1 MTLGNKTPWIL
12 TFMLVVLWAM
22 PGSAM
27 AARVAGNDRPVNTSG
42 ETPIALPPPPGYGN
56 AQKAQTAPPA
66 EPANETAPA
75 QPVKKKSTP
84 KKKATT
90 TKAQQ
95 PAKKTTA
102 RPPQATGSIPA
113 EANKAKYITMD
124 FDNVDIAVF
133 VKFMSEMTH
142 RNFVIDDN
150 VKGKITVFSP
160 RKISVDEAYKVF
172 ESVLEVHG
180 LTAVPSGDVTKII
193 QAKDAK
199 EKNIETRLRAQAVS
213 PHDKIVT
220 QIISLNHANPDD
232 MKKVLDPLISRTS
245 VIVSYPPTG
254 MLIITDVLS
263 NVKRLLSIIS
273 ALDVTGVGE
282 QISVIP
288 LKHAGATEMVNSLN
302 SIFGADATA
311 ARRTALPYAMKIIPD
326 ERTNA
331 VLVRAS
337 EVDTARVRELVKLLD
352 REAPKGESRMQ
363 VYRLQYANAEDL
375 AKILMNLPVVKE
387 AKTPAAAATTP
398 RATRSP
404 TGTEVQIA
412 ADKATNTL
420 IITASKDDYRTLEE
434 VIKKIDVP
442 RAMVYLEALLM
453 EVSVTKDFK
462 VGVEWRFLKDTG
474 GVPGFDTGRSAAF
487 GGSGGLGP
495 GGSYSIIPG
504 DSTAPSFPSGFSL
517 GVIGAGISIGNVIF
531 PNIGAVLQAVQ
542 QDSDVYILSNPQLLT
557 SDNEEATVIVGKNIP
572 YITRQERSTTNVDY
586 TNYEYKDVG
595 VTLKI
600 TPTINTEKFVRQK
613 IDLEVTQLVTAE
625 SSTGLPTTLK
635 RATKTVV
642 SVKDGQTIVISG
654 IMGDST
660 EKAVYKVPLLG
671 DIPILGW
678 LFKSRSDI
686 RDKTNLYVFITPH
699 VIENQTQG
707 AAIKE
712 KKQKEIETFEG
723 GVIKGYKWRDFGIDS
738 PRSPT
743 APTEPIKP
751 EEVKKP

>member
-1 MTLGNKTPWIL
+1 
-12 TFMLVVLWAM
+12 
-22 PGSAM
+22 M

-42 ETPIALPPPPGYGN
+42 EPPIALPPPPGYGN
-56 AQKAQTAPPA
+56 AQKAQTAPPT
-66 EPANETAPA
+66 EPAKETAPA
-75 QPVKKKSTP
+75 QPVKKKSAP
-84 KKKATT
+84 KKKAKTT
-90 TKAQQ
+90 RAQQ
-95 PAKKTTA
+95 PAKKATGA
-102 RPPQATGSIPA
+102 RPPQATGTIPA

-142 RNFVIDDN
+142 RNFIIDDN

-180 LTAVPSGDVTKII
+180 FTAVPSGDVTKII

-199 EKNIETRLRAQAVS
+199 EKNIETRLRAQAIS
-213 PHDKIVT
+213 PHDKVVT
-220 QIISLNHANPDD
+220 QIASLNHANPDD

-311 ARRTALPYAMKIIPD
+311 ARRTALPYAMKIIAD
-326 ERTNA
+326 ERTNS

-363 VYRLQYANAEDL
+363 VYRLQYANAEEL
-375 AKILMNLPVVKE
+375 AKILMNLPIVKE
-387 AKTPAAAATTP
+387 AKTPAPTAP
-398 RATRSP
+398 RTARP
-404 TGTEVQIA
+404 VTGTEVQIA

-420 IITASKDDYRTLEE
+420 IITASKDDYKTLEE

-442 RAMVYLEALLM
+442 RAMVYIEALLM
-453 EVSVTKDFK
+453 EVSVRKDFK

-474 GVPGFDTGRSAAF
+474 SVPGFDTGRSAAL

-504 DSTAPSFPSGFSL
+504 DSLSPQFPSGFSL
-517 GVIGAGISIGNVIF
+517 GIIGAGITIGDVIF

-542 QDSDVYILSNPQLLT
+542 RDSDVYILSNPQLLT

-613 IDLEVTQLVTAE
+613 IDLEVTQLVTEE

-678 LFKSRSDI
+678 LFKSKSDT

-707 AAIKE
+707 VAIKE
-712 KKQKEIETFEG
+712 KKQEQIETFEG

-738 PRSPT
+738 PRSRT
-743 APTEPIKP
+743 APQEPVKP
-751 EEVKKP
+751 

>member
-1 MTLGNKTPWIL
+1 MSSRNKTLWIL
-12 TFMLVVLWAM
+12 IFMLVALWAIAG
-22 PGSAM
+22 PTL
-27 AARVAGNDRPVNTSG
+27 AARIAGNDRPVNTSS
-42 ETPIALPPPPGYGN
+42 ETPAAPPSPPGYGN
-56 AQKAQTAPPA
+56 AQKDQTSPTAA
-66 EPANETAPA
+66 PANEATPA
-75 QPVKKKSTP
+75 QPAKKKSTP
-84 KKKATT
+84 KKKATG
-90 TKAQQ
+90 QS
-95 PAKKTTA
+95 AKKTTA
-102 RPPQATGSIPA
+102 RPPQATGTIPA
-113 EANKAKYITMD
+113 EASKAKYITMD
-124 FDNVDIAVF
+124 FDNVDIGVF
-133 VKFMSEMTH
+133 VKFMSEMKH

-180 LTAVPSGDVTKII
+180 LAAVPAGDVTKII

-199 EKNIETRLRAQAVS
+199 EKNIETRLRAQAIS

-220 QIISLNHANPDD
+220 QIVSLNHANPDD

-273 ALDVTGVGE
+273 ALDVAGVGE
-282 QISVIP
+282 QIAVIP
-288 LKHAGATEMVNSLN
+288 LKHAGATEMVTTLN
-302 SIFGADATA
+302 AIFGADVTA
-311 ARRTALPYAMKIIPD
+311 ARRTALPYAMKIIAD
-326 ERTNA
+326 DRTNS

-337 EVDTARVRELVKLLD
+337 ESDTERVRELVKLLD

-363 VYRLQYANAEDL
+363 VYRLQYANAEEL
-375 AKILMNLPVVKE
+375 AKILMNLPVVKD
-387 AKTPAAAATTP
+387 AKAATPAAAVAPGART
-398 RATRSP
+398 TRSP
-404 TGTEVQIA
+404 TGATEIQIV

-434 VIKKIDVP
+434 VIRKIDVP
-442 RAMVYLEALLM
+442 RAMVYIEALLM
-453 EVSVTKDFK
+453 EVSVRKDFR

-474 GVPGFDTGRSAAF
+474 SISGFDTGRSAAF

-504 DSTAPSFPSGFSL
+504 DSTSPQFPSGFSL
-517 GVIGAGISIGNVIF
+517 GVVGAGISIGNVIF

-542 QDSDVYILSNPQLLT
+542 RDSDVYILSNPQLLT

-613 IDLEVTQLVTAE
+613 IDLEVTQLVTEE

-671 DIPILGW
+671 DIPLLGW
-678 LFKSRSDI
+678 LFKSKSDT

-699 VIENQTQG
+699 VIENQMQG
-707 AAIKE
+707 VAIKE
-712 KKQKEIETFEG
+712 KKQEQIETFEG

-738 PRSPT
+738 PRSRT
-743 APTEPIKP
+743 APQAPVKP
-751 EEVKKP
+751 

>member
-1 MTLGNKTPWIL
+1 MSSINKTLWIL
-12 TFMLVVLWAM
+12 IFALVALWAI
-22 PGSAM
+22 PGPAM
-27 AARVAGNDRPVNTSG
+27 AARLAGNDRPVNTSSEAAG
-42 ETPIALPPPPGYGN
+42 TPPAAHGKAEN
-56 AQKAQTAPPA
+56 AQTSPPA
-66 EPANETAPA
+66 VPSKEAASSQPA
-75 QPVKKKSTP
+75 KRKITP
-84 KKKATT
+84 KKKAT
-90 TKAQQ
+90 AQST
-95 PAKKTTA
+95 KKTTA
-102 RPPQATGSIPA
+102 RPPQATGTIPA

-124 FDNVDIAVF
+124 FDNVDIGVF

-160 RKISVDEAYKVF
+160 RKISVNEAYKVF

-180 LTAVPSGDVTKII
+180 LAAVPAGDVTKII

-199 EKNIETRLRAQAVS
+199 EKNIETRLKAQAIS
-213 PHDKIVT
+213 PHDKVVT
-220 QIISLNHANPDD
+220 QIVSLNHANPDD

-282 QISVIP
+282 QIAVIP
-288 LKHAGATEMVNSLN
+288 LKHAGASEMVATLN
-302 SIFGADATA
+302 SIFGADVTA
-311 ARRTALPYAMKIIPD
+311 ARRTALPSAMKIIAD
-326 ERTNA
+326 DRTNA
-331 VLVRAS
+331 ILVRAS
-337 EVDTARVRELVKLLD
+337 ESDTGRVRELVNLLD

-363 VYRLQYANAEDL
+363 VYRLQHANAEDL
-375 AKILMNLPVVKE
+375 AKILMNLPVVKD
-387 AKTPAAAATTP
+387 AKAATPAAAAPGART
-398 RATRSP
+398 TRSP
-404 TGTEVQIA
+404 MGATEIQIV

-420 IITASKDDYRTLEE
+420 IITGSKDDYRTLE
-434 VIKKIDVP
+434 VIRKIDVP
-442 RAMVYLEALLM
+442 RAMVYIEALLM
-453 EVSVTKDFK
+453 EVSVRKDFK

-474 GVPGFDTGRSAAF
+474 GVPGFDTGRSAAL

-504 DSTAPSFPSGFSL
+504 DSTSPQFPSGFSL
-517 GVIGAGISIGNVIF
+517 GIIGAGISIGDVIF

-542 QDSDVYILSNPQLLT
+542 RDSDVYILSNPQLLT
-557 SDNEEATVIVGKNIP
+557 SDNEEASVIVGKNIP

-600 TPTINTEKFVRQK
+600 TPTINTEKYVRQK
-613 IDLEVTQLVTAE
+613 IDLEVTQLVTEE

-678 LFKSRSDI
+678 LFKSKSDT

-699 VIENQTQG
+699 VIENQMQG
-707 AAIKE
+707 IAIKE
-712 KKQKEIETFEG
+712 KKQEQIENFEG

-738 PRSPT
+738 PRSR
-743 APTEPIKP
+743 TEPQGSVKP
-751 EEVKKP
+751 

>member
-1 MTLGNKTPWIL
+1 MSSRNKTLWIL
-12 TFMLVVLWAM
+12 IFMLVALWAIAG
-22 PGSAM
+22 PTL
-27 AARVAGNDRPVNTSG
+27 AARIAGNDRPVNTSS
-42 ETPIALPPPPGYGN
+42 ETPAAPPSPPGYGN
-56 AQKAQTAPPA
+56 AQKDQTSPTAA
-66 EPANETAPA
+66 PANEATPA
-75 QPVKKKSTP
+75 QPAKKKSTP
-84 KKKATT
+84 KKKATG
-90 TKAQQ
+90 QS
-95 PAKKTTA
+95 AKKTTA
-102 RPPQATGSIPA
+102 RPPQATGTIPA

-180 LTAVPSGDVTKII
+180 LAAVPAGDVTKII

-199 EKNIETRLRAQAVS
+199 EKNIETRLRAQAIS

-220 QIISLNHANPDD
+220 QIVSLNHANPDD

-273 ALDVTGVGE
+273 ALDVAGVGE
-282 QISVIP
+282 QIAVIP
-288 LKHAGATEMVNSLN
+288 LKHAGATEMVTTLN
-302 SIFGADATA
+302 AIFGADVTA
-311 ARRTALPYAMKIIPD
+311 ARRTALPYAMKIIAD
-326 ERTNA
+326 DRTNS

-337 EVDTARVRELVKLLD
+337 EADAGRIRELVKLLD

-375 AKILMNLPVVKE
+375 AKILMNLPVVKD
-387 AKTPAAAATTP
+387 AKVATPAAAVAPGART
-398 RATRSP
+398 TRSP
-404 TGTEVQIA
+404 AGATEIQIV

-434 VIKKIDVP
+434 VIRKIDVP
-442 RAMVYLEALLM
+442 RAMVYIEALLM
-453 EVSVTKDFK
+453 EVSVRKDFK

-474 GVPGFDTGRSAAF
+474 SVPGFDTGRSAAL

-495 GGSYSIIPG
+495 GGSYTAFPG
-504 DSTAPSFPSGFSL
+504 DSTSPQFPSGFSL
-517 GVIGAGISIGNVIF
+517 GIIGAGISIGDVIF

-542 QDSDVYILSNPQLLT
+542 RDSDVYILSNPQLLT
-557 SDNEEATVIVGKNIP
+557 SDNEEASVIVGKNIP

-613 IDLEVTQLVTAE
+613 IDLEVTQLVTEE

-671 DIPILGW
+671 DIPLLGW
-678 LFKSRSDI
+678 LFKSKSDT

-699 VIENQTQG
+699 VIENQMQG
-707 AAIKE
+707 VAIKE
-712 KKQKEIETFEG
+712 KKQEQIETFEG

-738 PRSPT
+738 PRSRT
-743 APTEPIKP
+743 APQAPVKP
-751 EEVKKP
+751 

>member
-1 MTLGNKTPWIL
+1 MSSRNKTLWIL
-12 TFMLVVLWAM
+12 IFMLVALWAIAG
-22 PGSAM
+22 PTL
-27 AARVAGNDRPVNTSG
+27 AARIAGNDRPVNTSS
-42 ETPIALPPPPGYGN
+42 ETPAASPSPPGYGN
-56 AQKAQTAPPA
+56 AQDVQTSPPA
-66 EPANETAPA
+66 APANEAAPA
-75 QPVKKKSTP
+75 QPAKKKSTP
-84 KKKATT
+84 KKKATG
-90 TKAQQ
+90 QS
-95 PAKKTTA
+95 AKKTTA
-102 RPPQATGSIPA
+102 RPPQATGTIPA
-113 EANKAKYITMD
+113 EASKAKYITMD
-124 FDNVDIAVF
+124 FDNVDIGVF

-180 LTAVPSGDVTKII
+180 LAAVPAGDVTKII

-199 EKNIETRLRAQAVS
+199 EKNIETRLRAQAIS

-220 QIISLNHANPDD
+220 QIVSLNHANPDD

-273 ALDVTGVGE
+273 ALDVAGVGE
-282 QISVIP
+282 QIAVIP
-288 LKHAGATEMVNSLN
+288 LKHAGATEMVTTLN
-302 SIFGADATA
+302 AIFGADVTA
-311 ARRTALPYAMKIIPD
+311 ARRTALPYAMKIIAD
-326 ERTNA
+326 DRTNS

-337 EVDTARVRELVKLLD
+337 EADAGRIRELVKLLD

-375 AKILMNLPVVKE
+375 AKILMNLPVVKD
-387 AKTPAAAATTP
+387 AKVATPAAAVAPGART
-398 RATRSP
+398 TRSP
-404 TGTEVQIA
+404 AGATEIQIV

-434 VIKKIDVP
+434 VIRKIDVP
-442 RAMVYLEALLM
+442 RAMVYIEALLM
-453 EVSVTKDFK
+453 EVSVRKDFK

-474 GVPGFDTGRSAAF
+474 SVPGFDTGRSAAL

-495 GGSYSIIPG
+495 GGSYTAFPG
-504 DSTAPSFPSGFSL
+504 DSTSPQFPSGFSL
-517 GVIGAGISIGNVIF
+517 GIIGAGISIGDVIF

-542 QDSDVYILSNPQLLT
+542 RDSDVYILSNPQLLT
-557 SDNEEATVIVGKNIP
+557 SDNEEASVIVGKNIP

-613 IDLEVTQLVTAE
+613 IDLEVTQLVTEE

-671 DIPILGW
+671 DIPLLGW
-678 LFKSRSDI
+678 LFKSKSDT

-699 VIENQTQG
+699 VIENQMQG
-707 AAIKE
+707 VAIKE
-712 KKQKEIETFEG
+712 KKQEQIETFEG

-738 PRSPT
+738 PRSRT
-743 APTEPIKP
+743 APQAPVKP
-751 EEVKKP
+751 

>member
-1 MTLGNKTPWIL
+1 MRCRNKILWMLTLL
-12 TFMLVVLWAM
+12 AVALWAM
-22 PGSAM
+22 PGFVT
-27 AARVAGNDRPVNTSG
+27 AARLAGNDRPVNTSA
-42 ETPIALPPPPGYGN
+42 ETHAAPAGTSTPKVQ
-56 AQKAQTAPPA
+56 AAPPA
-66 EPANETAPA
+66 PEKAAPA
-75 QPVKKKSTP
+75 QPAKKKSSP
-84 KKKATT
+84 KKNAAT
-90 TKAQQ
+90 AG
-95 PAKKTTA
+95 AKKTTA
-102 RPPQATGSIPA
+102 RPPQATGSLPA

-124 FDNVDIAVF
+124 FDNVDVAVF

-142 RNFVIDDN
+142 KNFVIDDN

-180 LTAVPSGDVTKII
+180 LAAVPSGGVIKIV

-213 PHDKIVT
+213 PEDRIVT
-220 QIISLNHANPDD
+220 QIVSLSHANPDD

-245 VIVSYPPTG
+245 IIVSYPPTG

-263 NVKRLLSIIS
+263 NIKRLLSIIS
-273 ALDVTGVGE
+273 ALDVSGVGE
-282 QISVIP
+282 QITVIP
-288 LKHAGATEMVNSLN
+288 LKHAGATDMVNSLN

-311 ARRTALPYAMKIIPD
+311 ARRTTLPYSMKIIPD
-326 ERTNA
+326 ERTNSI
-331 VLVRAS
+331 LVRAS
-337 EVDTARVRELVKLLD
+337 EVDTARIQELVKLLD

-387 AKTPAAAATTP
+387 VKTPTPGSPAAAGPAARTG
-398 RATRSP
+398 RP
-404 TGTEVQIA
+404 TETQIV

-434 VIKKIDVP
+434 VIKKVDVP
-442 RAMVYLEALLM
+442 RSMVYLEALLM
-453 EVSVTKDFK
+453 EVSVRKDFR
-462 VGVEWRFLKDTG
+462 VGVEWRFLRDTG
-474 GVPGFDTGRSAAF
+474 SVPGFDTGRSAAF
-487 GGSGGLGP
+487 GGSGGLGA
-495 GGSYSIIPG
+495 GGAYSIIPG
-504 DSTAPSFPSGFSL
+504 DSTSPQFPPGFSL
-517 GVIGAGISIGNVIF
+517 GVIGAGISIGNVVF

-542 QDSDVYILSNPQLLT
+542 NDSDVYILSNPQLLT

-613 IDLEVTQLVTAE
+613 IELEVTQLVTAE
-625 SSTGLPTTLK
+625 STTGLPTTLK

-642 SVKDGQTIVISG
+642 SAKDGQTIVISG

-678 LFKSRSDI
+678 LFKSKSDT

-699 VIENQTQG
+699 VIDNQGQEV
-707 AAIKE
+707 AIKK
-712 KKQKEIETFEG
+712 KKQEQIETFEG

-738 PRSPT
+738 PRSGT
-743 APTEPIKP
+743 APQNPAKP

>member
-1 MTLGNKTPWIL
+1 MSSINKTLWIL
-12 TFMLVVLWAM
+12 IFALVALWAI
-22 PGSAM
+22 PGPAM
-27 AARVAGNDRPVNTSG
+27 AARLAGNDRPVNTSSEAAG
-42 ETPIALPPPPGYGN
+42 TPPAAHGKAEN
-56 AQKAQTAPPA
+56 AQTSPPA
-66 EPANETAPA
+66 VPSKEAASSQPA
-75 QPVKKKSTP
+75 KRKITP
-84 KKKATT
+84 KKKAT
-90 TKAQQ
+90 AQST
-95 PAKKTTA
+95 KKTTA
-102 RPPQATGSIPA
+102 RPPQATGTIPA

-124 FDNVDIAVF
+124 FDNVDIGVF

-160 RKISVDEAYKVF
+160 RKISVNEAYKVF

-180 LTAVPSGDVTKII
+180 LAAVPAGDVTKII

-199 EKNIETRLRAQAVS
+199 EKNIETRLKAQAIS
-213 PHDKIVT
+213 PHDKVVT
-220 QIISLNHANPDD
+220 QIVSLNHANPDD

-282 QISVIP
+282 QIAVIP
-288 LKHAGATEMVNSLN
+288 LKHAGASEMVATLN
-302 SIFGADATA
+302 SIFGTDVTA
-311 ARRTALPYAMKIIPD
+311 ARRTALPSAMKIIAD
-326 ERTNA
+326 DRTNA
-331 VLVRAS
+331 ILVRAS
-337 EVDTARVRELVKLLD
+337 ESDTGRVRELVNLLD

-363 VYRLQYANAEDL
+363 VYRLQHANAEDL
-375 AKILMNLPVVKE
+375 AKILMNLPVVKD
-387 AKTPAAAATTP
+387 AKAATPAAAAPGART
-398 RATRSP
+398 TRSP
-404 TGTEVQIA
+404 MGATEIQIV

-420 IITASKDDYRTLEE
+420 IITGSKDDYRTLEE
-434 VIKKIDVP
+434 VIRKIDVP
-442 RAMVYLEALLM
+442 RAMVYIEALLM
-453 EVSVTKDFK
+453 EVSVRKDFK

-474 GVPGFDTGRSAAF
+474 GVPGFDTGRSAAL

-504 DSTAPSFPSGFSL
+504 DSTSPQFPSGFSL
-517 GVIGAGISIGNVIF
+517 GIIGAGISIGDVIF

-542 QDSDVYILSNPQLLT
+542 RDSDVYILSNPQLLT
-557 SDNEEATVIVGKNIP
+557 SDNEEASVIVGKNIP

-600 TPTINTEKFVRQK
+600 TPTINTEKYVRQK
-613 IDLEVTQLVTAE
+613 IDLEVTQLVTEE

-678 LFKSRSDI
+678 LFKSKSDT

-699 VIENQTQG
+699 VIENQMQG
-707 AAIKE
+707 IAIKE
-712 KKQKEIETFEG
+712 KKQEQIENFEG

-738 PRSPT
+738 PRSR
-743 APTEPIKP
+743 TEPQGSVKP
-751 EEVKKP
+751 

>member
-1 MTLGNKTPWIL
+1 MSSRNKTLWIL
-12 TFMLVVLWAM
+12 IFMLVALWAIAG
-22 PGSAM
+22 PAM
-27 AARVAGNDRPVNTSG
+27 AARIAGNDRPVNTSS
-42 ETPIALPPPPGYGN
+42 ETPAAPPSPPGYGN
-56 AQKAQTAPPA
+56 AQKDQTSPTAA
-66 EPANETAPA
+66 PANEATPA
-75 QPVKKKSTP
+75 QPAKKKSTP
-84 KKKATT
+84 KKKATG
-90 TKAQQ
+90 QS
-95 PAKKTTA
+95 AKKTTA
-102 RPPQATGSIPA
+102 RPPQATGTIPA

-124 FDNVDIAVF
+124 FDNVDIGVF

-180 LTAVPSGDVTKII
+180 LAAVPAGDVTKII

-199 EKNIETRLRAQAVS
+199 EKNIETRLRAQAIS

-220 QIISLNHANPDD
+220 QIVSLNHANPDD

-273 ALDVTGVGE
+273 ALDVAGVGE
-282 QISVIP
+282 QIAVIP
-288 LKHAGATEMVNSLN
+288 LKHAGATEMVTTLN
-302 SIFGADATA
+302 AIFGADVTA
-311 ARRTALPYAMKIIPD
+311 ARRTALPYAMKIIAD
-326 ERTNA
+326 DRTNS

-337 EVDTARVRELVKLLD
+337 EADAGRIRELVKLLD

-375 AKILMNLPVVKE
+375 AKILMNLPVVKD
-387 AKTPAAAATTP
+387 AKVATPAAAVAPGART
-398 RATRSP
+398 TRSP
-404 TGTEVQIA
+404 AGATEIQIV

-434 VIKKIDVP
+434 VIRKIDVP
-442 RAMVYLEALLM
+442 RAMVYIEALLM
-453 EVSVTKDFK
+453 EVSVRKDFK

-474 GVPGFDTGRSAAF
+474 SVPGFDTGRSAAL

-495 GGSYSIIPG
+495 GGSYTAFPG
-504 DSTAPSFPSGFSL
+504 DSTSPQFPSGFSL
-517 GVIGAGISIGNVIF
+517 GIIGAGISIGDVIF

-542 QDSDVYILSNPQLLT
+542 RDSDVYILSNPQLLT
-557 SDNEEATVIVGKNIP
+557 SDNEEASVIVGKNIP

-613 IDLEVTQLVTAE
+613 IDLEVTQLVTEE

-671 DIPILGW
+671 DIPLLGW
-678 LFKSRSDI
+678 LFKSKSDT

-699 VIENQTQG
+699 VIENQMQG
-707 AAIKE
+707 VAIKE
-712 KKQKEIETFEG
+712 KKQEQIETFEG

-738 PRSPT
+738 PRSRT
-743 APTEPIKP
+743 APQAPVKP
-751 EEVKKP
+751 

>member
-1 MTLGNKTPWIL
+1 MHSRNKILWMLTLL
-12 TFMLVVLWAM
+12 AVALWAM
-22 PGSAM
+22 PGFVA
-27 AARVAGNDRPVNTSG
+27 AARLAGNDRPVSTSV
-42 ETPIALPPPPGYGN
+42 ETPPAPVDAGTPKIQAAPPSAP
-56 AQKAQTAPPA
+56 AKAPPA
-66 EPANETAPA
+66 PPA
-75 QPVKKKSTP
+75 QKKGTP
-84 KKKATT
+84 KKKPV
-90 TKAQQ
+90 Q
-95 PAKKTTA
+95 PARKTTA
-102 RPPQATGSIPA
+102 RPPQATGGLPA

-124 FDNVDIAVF
+124 FDNVDVAVF

-142 RNFVIDDN
+142 KNFVIDDN

-180 LTAVPSGDVTKII
+180 LTAVPSGGVIKIV

-213 PHDKIVT
+213 PEDRIVT
-220 QIISLNHANPDD
+220 QIASLKHANPDD

-245 VIVSYPPTG
+245 IIVSYPPTG

-263 NVKRLLSIIS
+263 NIKRLLAIIS
-273 ALDVTGVGE
+273 ALDVSGVGE
-282 QISVIP
+282 QITVIP
-288 LKHAGATEMVNSLN
+288 LKHAGAVDMVYSLN
-302 SIFGADATA
+302 AIFGTDVTA
-311 ARRTALPYAMKIIPD
+311 ARRTVLPYSMKIIPD
-326 ERTNA
+326 ERTNSI
-331 VLVRAS
+331 LIRAS
-337 EVDTARVRELVKLLD
+337 EVDTVRVQELVKLLD

-387 AKTPAAAATTP
+387 AKTPAPGVPAAPGA
-398 RATRSP
+398 RAGRPAET
-404 TGTEVQIA
+404 QIV

-434 VIKKIDVP
+434 VIRKVDVP
-442 RAMVYLEALLM
+442 RSMVYLEALLM
-453 EVSVTKDFK
+453 EVSVRKDFK
-462 VGVEWRFLKDTG
+462 VGVEWRVLKDTG
-474 GVPGFDTGRSAAF
+474 SLPGFDTGRSAAF
-487 GGSGGLGP
+487 GGSGGLGVS
-495 GGSYSIIPG
+495 GAYSIIPG
-504 DSTAPSFPSGFSL
+504 DSTAPQFPPGFSL
-517 GVIGAGISIGNVIF
+517 GVIGAGISIGSVVF

-542 QDSDVYILSNPQLLT
+542 NDSDVYILSNPQLLT

-572 YITRQERSTTNVDY
+572 YITRQERSTASVDY

-613 IDLEVTQLVTAE
+613 IELEVTQLVTSE

-642 SVKDGQTIVISG
+642 SVKDGQTVVISG

-678 LFKSRSDI
+678 LFKSKSDT

-699 VIENQTQG
+699 VIDNQGQEV
-707 AAIKE
+707 AIKK
-712 KKQKEIETFEG
+712 KKQEQIETFEG

-738 PRSPT
+738 PRSGTTPQNP
-743 APTEPIKP
+743 AKP

>member
-1 MTLGNKTPWIL
+1 MRRRNKTLWIL
-12 TFMLVVLWAM
+12 TFMFVVLWAM
-22 PGSAM
+22 PGPVM

-42 ETPIALPPPPGYGN
+42 ETPVALPPPPGYEN
-56 AQKAQTAPPA
+56 AQKAQTAPPT
-66 EPANETAPA
+66 EPAKKAAPA
-75 QPVKKKSTP
+75 QPVKKKSAT

-90 TKAQQ
+90 TRVKQ
-95 PAKKTTA
+95 PAKKTTGA

-124 FDNVDIAVF
+124 FDNVDIGVF
-133 VKFMSEMTH
+133 VKFISEMTH

-150 VKGKITVFSP
+150 VRNKITVFSP

-199 EKNIETRLRAQAVS
+199 EKNIETRLRTQAIS
-213 PHDKIVT
+213 PQDKIVT
-220 QIISLNHANPDD
+220 QIVSLNYANPDD
-232 MKKVLDPLISRTS
+232 LKKVLDPLISRSS

-263 NVKRLLSIIS
+263 NVKRLLAIIS
-273 ALDVTGVGE
+273 ALDVAGVGE
-282 QISVIP
+282 QITVIP
-288 LKHAGATEMVNSLN
+288 LKHAGVAEMVNALN
-302 SIFGADATA
+302 SVFGPETSP
-311 ARRTALPYAMKIIPD
+311 RTRAALPYAVKIIAD

-337 EVDTARVRELVKLLD
+337 EVDTARIRELVNILD

-363 VYRLQYANAEDL
+363 VYRLQYANAEEL
-375 AKILMNLPVVKE
+375 AKILMNLPIVKE
-387 AKTPAAAATTP
+387 AKTPTP
-398 RATRSP
+398 TAPRTAKPP

-442 RAMVYLEALLM
+442 RAMVYIEALLM
-453 EVSVTKDFK
+453 EVSVRKDFK

-474 GVPGFDTGRSAAF
+474 SVPGFDTGRSAVL
-487 GGSGGLGP
+487 GGSGGLGA

-504 DSTAPSFPSGFSL
+504 DSTSPSFPSGFSL
-517 GVIGAGISIGNVIF
+517 GIIGAGITIGDVIF

-542 QDSDVYILSNPQLLT
+542 RDSDVYILSNPQLLT

-613 IDLEVTQLVTAE
+613 IDLEVTQLVTEE

-671 DIPILGW
+671 DIPIIGW
-678 LFKSRSDI
+678 LFKSKSDT

-707 AAIKE
+707 VAIKE
-712 KKQKEIETFEG
+712 KKQEQIESFEG

-738 PRSPT
+738 PKTRA
-743 APTEPIKP
+743 APLEPIKP
-751 EEVKKP
+751 